1 MSNFNPDR
9 LADYLK
15 SVRETPFQWGEHDCL
30 IFTNN
35 AWKAMYGHGLA
46 DDWLGRYMDG
56 TRLLS
61 RKELQEEYGYKSFVA
76 AVDARLTRVN
86 HVPPRG
92 ALVTTRK
99 ARRWAIGNAL
109 GISVGIK
116 AAFIGSEGVVYHPIE
131 TIDKAWVEA

>member
-1 MSNFNPDR
+1 MLDSAISKLP
-9 LADYLK
+9 AYLK
-15 SVRETPFQWGEHDCL
+15 AVKDVPFKWGEHDCL

-35 AWKAMYGHGLA
+35 AWKAMHGHGWA

-56 TRLLS
+56 TRPLS
-61 RKELQEEYGYKSFVA
+61 RKELQEEYGYKTFVA

-86 HVPPRG
+86 HIPPRG

-109 GISVGIK
+109 GICIGTK
-116 AAFIGSEGVVYHPIE
+116 AAFVSKTGLTYHPIE
-131 TIDKAWVEA
+131 NIDKAWIGS

>member
-1 MSNFNPDR
+1 VLDFSPSE
-9 LADYLK
+9 LPDYLK
-15 SVRETPFQWGEHDCL
+15 SVRDIPFKWGEHDCL

-35 AWKAMYGHGLA
+35 AWKVMYGHGWA
-46 DDWLGRYMDG
+46 DDWLDRYMDG
-56 TRLLS
+56 VRPLS
-61 RKELQEEYGYKSFVA
+61 RKELHEEYGYKSFVA
-76 AVDARLTRVN
+76 AVDSRLARVS

-116 AAFIGSEGVVYHPIE
+116 AAFLGPEGVIYHPID